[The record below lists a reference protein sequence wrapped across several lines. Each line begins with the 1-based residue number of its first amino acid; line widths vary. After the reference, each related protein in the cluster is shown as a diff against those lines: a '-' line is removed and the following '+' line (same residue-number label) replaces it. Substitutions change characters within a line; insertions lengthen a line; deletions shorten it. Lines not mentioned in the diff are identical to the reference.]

1 MLCGVLLIA
10 EGAVNL
16 GCVVYAAMELRA
28 LDRMADAA
36 MTATLGA
43 LGDALD
49 AEEEAEQ
56 AAGGGGWGAPPP
68 PRGGGGGRR
77 RARGA
82 APPPGG
88 GGRLCRRRPRRSR
101 L

>member
-43 LGDALD
+43 LGD
-49 AEEEAEQ
+49 EEEAEQ
-56 AAGGGGWGAPPP
+56 AA
-68 PRGGGGGRR
+68 
-77 RARGA
+77 A
-82 APPPGG
+82 AGFAAADPDEVVYDAESTEVPNDDKP
-88 GGRLCRRRPRRSR
+88 
-101 L
+101 